1 MMVHMKK
8 YKYIG
13 TAPEV
18 EIPLIG
24 KVKKGDVIQSAV
36 EINNPE
42 FEEIKEVPQFPKKE
56 EVK

>member
-24 KVKKGDVIQSAV
+24 KVKKGDVIESVV

-42 FEEIKEVPQFPKKE
+42 FEEVKEILQFPKKE
-56 EVK
+56 EPK